1 MAAVDNYLHLF
12 FYNYLAQENWDPVK
26 VVNEA
31 KTKMKNK
38 AKSQIRQRAIGSE
51 EVEREFE
58 KLYNLTPDE
67 MGNIPIEMDSK
78 TLEIM
83 DSFDQNIKKLISV
96 IDTGKAKIDD
106 AKELAD
112 NTLADMN
119 NMLNLGAQTGGLTGA
134 AEEQLKNAMRDLR
147 KAKTMMSTKGNGG
160 SRTKG

>member
-12 FYNYLAQENWDPVK
+12 FSNYLAEANESPER
-26 VVNEA
+26 VVERA
-31 KTKMKNK
+31 KTKIKNK
-38 AKSQIRQRAIGSE
+38 AKSQIRQRAAGSE
-51 EVEREFE
+51 EVEKEFE
-58 KLYNLTPDE
+58 SLYNLTPDE

-83 DSFDQNIKKLISV
+83 DSFDQNIKKLISI
-96 IDTGKAKIDD
+96 IDTGKARIQD
-106 AKELAD
+106 AKELTD
-112 NTLADMN
+112 NTLEDMN
-119 NMLNLGAQTGGLTGA
+119 NMLNLGAQTGGLTEA